1 MFHTLRTSILHC
13 MLDSCNIPAIGI
25 NKIMT
30 YVTPTP
36 YFLEDTKNMDLPDFT
51 LNDDYNP

>member
-1 MFHTLRTSILHC
+1 MFHTLVASILHRV
-13 MLDSCNIPAIGI
+13 LDFCNIPSIGI

-36 YFLEDTKNMDLPDFT
+36 YLLEDTKNTDLPDFT
-51 LNDDYNP
+51 FNDDFNP

>member
-1 MFHTLRTSILHC
+1 MFHNLRASILYRV
-13 MLDSCNIPAIGI
+13 LDFYNIPAIGI
-25 NKIMT
+25 DKIMT

-36 YFLEDTKNMDLPDFT
+36 YFLEDTKNTDLPDST

>member
-1 MFHTLRTSILHC
+1 MFHTLGGSILHRV
-13 MLDSCNIPAIGI
+13 LDYCNIPAIGI
-25 NKIMT
+25 NKNVT